1 MHNGHVKLGDLG
13 IARNKDTLNMIF
25 TFVGTFFYMSPEMLS
40 TSGYDYKTDVWSTGC
55 IVYELITLEQ
65 PFKGNS
71 LIELAES
78 IFANKIPEFNAPK
91 HLKLL
96 VKM

>member
-1 MHNGHVKLGDLG
+1 MILKKLN
-13 IARNKDTLNMIF
+13 II
-25 TFVGTFFYMSPEMLS
+25 
-40 TSGYDYKTDVWSTGC
+40 GYDYKTDVWSTGC
-55 IVYELITLEQ
+55 ILFELITLEQ

-78 IFANKIPEFNAPK
+78 IFANKIPDFSAPK

>member
-1 MHNGHVKLGDLG
+1 MSG
-13 IARNKDTLNMIF
+13 IWNLFLNNNNTNRFIF
-25 TFVGTFFYMSPEMLS
+25 
-40 TSGYDYKTDVWSTGC
+40 KQKRSTGC
-55 IVYELITLEQ
+55 IVFELVTLEQ

-71 LIELAES
+71 LIELAEA

-91 HLKLL
+91 HIKLL